1 MVALDTI
8 DIAAIAW
15 IDFNYMVLCPTMLYF
30 LYKFNKLDS
39 EDPLVK
45 FRNKTIILILNIMM
59 MFTLLIERP
68 LAAFVVIWDVGL
80 DDDAWYYIVFGFAWW
95 SAFFLFLV
103 KVFFLFY
110 KQKYSMAIADI
121 AWAQHLD
128 PNAGNNWYIVKK
140 SSYGDPIYCVKLLT
154 PFFLLSV
161 ALTAMTKVAFPED
174 HQVLAINFAQF
185 AIAGIPVML
194 AFWIFYLSRTVADVY
209 KLRNEAF
216 LQCVC
221 IMLALLQYFG
231 CFLYFNLAA
240 AWTVQTTFC
249 ESAGDCEEVTEPTD
263 EGHRIEWLL
272 RNLTANLCAIG
283 LALIPTAYPVWLS
296 KEKEKKSRT
305 SDDVSNQIALN
316 QVSQD
321 ITEMTDAE
329 NVYGETESMLAMK
342 HVIAGYDSFKAFMQH
357 LVSEFSTESL
367 LFLVEYIQVKHTY
380 QIQHDLKKGS
390 LPVSPNPE
398 PPSVAGADKSENVD
412 DSEKAAVVATTS
424 SSSMLVAASDEKE
437 DGADE
442 ERVSS
447 FLYGVD
453 GQVLTKVCIPLD
465 IPKSVILRNQKSLQG
480 QMDALYHKYVKVNS
494 DHELNLSAVNRK
506 TLKKRFERRV
516 TPGSA
521 EKEAE
526 DEKSAEEALLNC
538 MDSAAM
544 QILALLQDP
553 FTRFKNTIL
562 WRNEFLQKA

>member
-1 MVALDTI
+1 MVDLDAI

-30 LYKFNKLDS
+30 LYAFNKLDP

-45 FRNKTIILILNIMM
+45 FRHKTIILILNVMM

-80 DDDAWYYIVFGFAWW
+80 SDDAWYYIVFGFAWW

-161 ALTAMTKVAFPED
+161 ALTALTKVAFPAD
-174 HQVLAINFAQF
+174 HQVLPINFAQF

-194 AFWIFYLSRTVADVY
+194 AFGIFYLSRSVSDVY
-209 KLRNEAF
+209 RLRNETF
-216 LQCVC
+216 MQCVC

-231 CFLYFNLAA
+231 CFLYFNLASR
-240 AWTVQTTFC
+240 WTAMEFDDDGVTVVTVPT
-249 ESAGDCEEVTEPTD
+249 ES
-263 EGHRIEWLL
+263 GHRIEWLL

-296 KEKEKKSRT
+296 VQKERRRRAPAKSEAE
-305 SDDVSNQIALN
+305 VSNQIALN
-316 QVSQD
+316 QISQD
-321 ITEMTDAE
+321 VSEMSEAE

-342 HVIAGYDSFKAFMQH
+342 HIIAGYDSFKAFMQH

-367 LFLVEYIQVKHTY
+367 LFLVEYTQVKHSY
-380 QIQHDLKKGS
+380 QVKNSLKKGA
-390 LPVSPNPE
+390 LPVSPE
-398 PPSVAGADKSENVD
+398 PRPTFGSAGAHVADQSVQSPSTQSD
-412 DSEKAAVVATTS
+412 DSDAE
-424 SSSMLVAASDEKE
+424 EKE
-437 DGADE
+437 
-442 ERVSS
+442 VST

-453 GQVLTKVCIPLD
+453 GQVLTKMAIPLD

-506 TLKKRFERRV
+506 ALRKRFEKRSA
-516 TPGSA
+516 TPGRPPSGNRKIS
-521 EKEAE
+521 ENVQVK
-526 DEKSAEEALLNC
+526 DEKSEEEVLLNC

-553 FTRFKNTIL
+553 FTRFKNTQL
-562 WRNEFLQKA
+562 WQPEFLKA